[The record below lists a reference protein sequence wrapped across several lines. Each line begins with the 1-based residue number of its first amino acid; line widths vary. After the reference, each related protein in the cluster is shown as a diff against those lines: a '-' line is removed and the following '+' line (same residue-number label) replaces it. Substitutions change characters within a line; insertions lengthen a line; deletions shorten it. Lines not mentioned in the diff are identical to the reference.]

1 MKPKIREF
9 SKKNKLTL
17 SKSFTLTLGAI
28 VAVLGANAQK
38 ELKTTAIN
46 LFKNGTCF
54 IAKEG
59 NVSAPKGTWSMSME
73 NFNPLLSTFWI
84 TTQKESPVNRIE
96 YITDTIKST
105 RPIANF
111 HDALNANKGKR
122 LRLTYTIGTGTS
134 TVSNAKGTLE
144 NFYPATGMAKIKT
157 QEGAYLFLN
166 TSNIYELFFE
176 TEPNERVKSDSL
188 ARVARIVFDKEK
200 NSLPLKLSY
209 MQSGMNWVPGYSI
222 KMLDDSK
229 LQLSM
234 NALVENFSE
243 DIKDAELTLTLGAAN
258 FKYGQQVDPLAQ
270 FYLNAVSGGLYG
282 AAGQGYGWNSN
293 SNYNYQST
301 YNNAMAAPIA
311 GAYDNDVTTVYNE
324 YNTFTTAGDKDE
336 DLYRYKLGKVN
347 IPKNSKTSFS
357 IFSAD
362 IPYEDIYEI
371 NLSDIVNYASNQRI
385 NINDNQTFD
394 VFHSL
399 KLSNTTPFPFTTAPV
414 FVQDKN
420 LQPLAQDQIK
430 YTPSGGKV
438 KVQLAKATDIQVKMS
453 EEEAGSEEKA
463 RKYNSYFY
471 KRVTIK
477 GTVKMENLQSKSV
490 KVCVT
495 KYVNGD
501 VKNVSDSGTTKKS
514 GQYNGLNPYS
524 ETEWTVTLGKGEKKE
539 LTYQYDV
546 YVYQGY

>member
-1 MKPKIREF
+1 MKK
-9 SKKNKLTL
+9 
-17 SKSFTLTLGAI
+17 FTLTLSAI

-38 ELKTTAIN
+38 ELKTTGIN
-46 LFKNGTCF
+46 LFKNGTYF
-54 IAKEG
+54 IVKEG
-59 NVSAPKGTWSMSME
+59 NVAAPKGSWSMSME

-84 TTQKESPVNRIE
+84 STQKESPVNRIE
-96 YITDTIKST
+96 YVTDTIKST

-111 HDALNANKGKR
+111 FDALNANKGKKV
-122 LRLTYTIGTGTS
+122 RLTYTIGTAS
-134 TVSNAKGTLE
+134 TNVSNAKGTLE

-157 QEGAYLFLN
+157 QEGGFLFLN

-188 ARVARIVFDKEK
+188 ARIARIVFDKEK
-200 NSLPLKLSY
+200 STLPIKLSY

-234 NALVENFSE
+234 NALIENFSE
-243 DIKDAELTLTLGAAN
+243 EIKDADLTLTLGAAN
-258 FKYGQQVDPLAQ
+258 FKYGQQIDPLAQ
-270 FYLNAVSGGLYG
+270 FYINAGIGLSGGFG
-282 AAGQGYGWNSN
+282 N

-301 YNNAMAAPIA
+301 YSNGYAAPTQSMVYGNDIA
-311 GAYDNDVTTVYNE
+311 TTYNE
-324 YNTFTTAGDKDE
+324 YNNYVTTGDKDE

-347 IPKNSKTSFS
+347 IPKNSKTSFN
-357 IFSAD
+357 IFATE

-371 NLSDIVNYASNQRI
+371 NLSDIVNYATNQRI
-385 NINDNQTFD
+385 AINDNQTFD

-399 KLSNTTPFPFTTAPV
+399 KLSNTTSFPFTTAPV

-430 YTPSGGKV
+430 YTPTGAKV
-438 KVQLAKATDIQVKMS
+438 KVQLAKATDIQVKMT
-453 EEEAGSEEKA
+453 EEEVSSEEKA
-463 RKYNSYFY
+463 KKYNSYFY

-501 VKNVSDSGTTKKS
+501 MKTVSDAGAIKKS
-514 GQYNGLNPYS
+514 GQYNGLNPNS
-524 ETEWTVTLGKGEKKE
+524 ETEWTISLGKGEKKE

-546 YVYQGY
+546 FVYQGY